1 MKKLIGLSSLLPMLI
16 LVPVLLIV
24 IVFSRG
30 DTEMNLG
37 GEGTL
42 IGVNAE
48 TLAFKE
54 PILKEMQKQQLDKK
68 WLNLLLAHVM
78 QESHGGLLS
87 DDIFQCS
94 ESLGLPPNSLGVKES
109 IVQGV
114 SFFKAQLKVV
124 ASTTGHEPSPTNE
137 GDVNIS
143 SVLYQFPSFGPWL
156 KKERNGKWSEEA
168 NYYFYKN
175 VVPGFGAGPGDKDYF
190 KNILK
195 YYDCNSGNLVGGGTG
210 KYIIP
215 VDNPIV
221 SSGFVD
227 RINPVTGQREQHKG
241 LDFAQPMNSA
251 IKAADDGVVV
261 FAGMGSN
268 SNGFNNYGNVVLLEH
283 PKSKEWTLYAHQN
296 AVSVTKGQKVK
307 QGQVIGKVGSTGQS
321 TGAHLHF
328 EIRKQQWGGQID
340 PAPILGVNGK

>member
-1 MKKLIGLSSLLPMLI
+1 MKKLIGLSSLLPLLI

-54 PILKEMQKQQLDKK
+54 PILKEMQKQELDKK

-78 QESHGGLLS
+78 QESRGGVLS

-143 SVLYQFPSFGPWL
+143 SVFKSSFLY
-156 KKERNGKWSEEA
+156 
-168 NYYFYKN
+168 
-175 VVPGFGAGPGDKDYF
+175 
-190 KNILK
+190 
-195 YYDCNSGNLVGGGTG
+195 
-210 KYIIP
+210 
-215 VDNPIV
+215 
-221 SSGFVD
+221 
-227 RINPVTGQREQHKG
+227 
-241 LDFAQPMNSA
+241 
-251 IKAADDGVVV
+251 
-261 FAGMGSN
+261 
-268 SNGFNNYGNVVLLEH
+268 
-283 PKSKEWTLYAHQN
+283 
-296 AVSVTKGQKVK
+296 
-307 QGQVIGKVGSTGQS
+307 
-321 TGAHLHF
+321 
-328 EIRKQQWGGQID
+328 
-340 PAPILGVNGK
+340 